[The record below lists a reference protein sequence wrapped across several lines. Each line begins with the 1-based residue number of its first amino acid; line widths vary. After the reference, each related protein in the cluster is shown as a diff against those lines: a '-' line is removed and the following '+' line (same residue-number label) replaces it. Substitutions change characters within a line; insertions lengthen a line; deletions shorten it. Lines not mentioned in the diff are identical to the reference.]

1 MKRINSNNIFNELWE
16 LLGMF
21 ESKSYVCEKVAHNFK
36 DIAVEELNIRIDIIT
51 SSVRQAREYFK
62 ASEKVSFLT
71 SPLLVNYGMIN
82 LAKALYYLKQPDI
95 SKNYFSK
102 HGADVCQSNYSS
114 IVDVKLKIKEFG
126 SLISLGKCY
135 NEKKLQK
142 EICLKTLLAQIPE
155 ISQLYE
161 ETYNTY
167 SKVLYSQP
175 IKYGYKL
182 FSSKCDQTSILE
194 YLTKNSED
202 IFSGGIIFSPINKEH
217 GYILSLTQTMAG
229 NLTDN
234 IIKTNK
240 DKTYVNI
247 EKKDFRYNQIT
258 ISYLTILAYSM
269 LVRYYPNNWEK
280 FIDKNFS
287 KEYQIISKSVLV
299 CKEIFIMEISKL
311 IIDDDIL
318 FINEEDKYVEAIDLR
333 KLYRDLEKIDREE
346 KFLKTG

>member
-21 ESKSYVCEKVAHNFK
+21 ESKSYVCEKVTHNFK

-62 ASEKVSFLT
+62 ASEKVSILT

-82 LAKALYYLKQPDI
+82 LAKALYYLKQPDM

-102 HGADVCQSNYSS
+102 HGADVCQSNYYS
-114 IVDVKLKIKEFG
+114 IVDVKLRIKEFG

-182 FSSKCDQTSILE
+182 FSSKCNQTSILE

-202 IFSGGIIFSPINKEH
+202 IFSRGIIFSPINKEH

-229 NLTDN
+229 DLTDN

-333 KLYRDLEKIDREE
+333 KLYRDLEKIDRKE
-346 KFLKTG
+346 KFLKNG